1 MAMRASDD
9 GAARADLSDAMGILW
24 WGFHSGDP
32 SCGSSGARAAPPG
45 VSSAP
50 EATQKRGD
58 GAGLSLGHQQGQIV
72 VWHQGGLFIGPRLIT
87 RVKPSV
93 QPESARDLE
102 MNMSCYE
109 FGFGCGFG
117 DNFLL

>member
-1 MAMRASDD
+1 MVQLGRISAMPWA
-9 GAARADLSDAMGILW
+9 
-24 WGFHSGDP
+24 
-32 SCGSSGARAAPPG
+32 SSGGVFTLETLLVAVVGLEQLLQG

-50 EATQKRGD
+50 EATQKWGD

-102 MNMSCYE
+102 TNMSCYE
-109 FGFGCGFG
+109 FGFGCGFR